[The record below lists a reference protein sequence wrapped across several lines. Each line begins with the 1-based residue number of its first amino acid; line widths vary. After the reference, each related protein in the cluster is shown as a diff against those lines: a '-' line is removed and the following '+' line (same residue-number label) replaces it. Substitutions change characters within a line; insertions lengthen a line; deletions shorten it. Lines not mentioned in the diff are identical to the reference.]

1 MSTLF
6 WEKNNF
12 RAMLKKEIDV
22 SKLHILFRKNVTTT
36 TTTIIGTTIMFQTNI
51 GNPFKIF
58 H

>member
-1 MSTLF
+1 
-6 WEKNNF
+6 
-12 RAMLKKEIDV
+12 MLKKEIDV